1 MTQKLYSII
10 QRSIDMSISIVI
22 LAAGKGSRMK
32 STTPKV
38 LHAISGKAMLF
49 HAIDAAQKI
58 SDDITVVLYHQASR
72 VQEAI
77 EAEYEKINFHLQ
89 DAQAFPGTGGA
100 MKGVTTKYEKTLI
113 LNGDMPLITHASL
126 LALTQGEAE
135 INMSVIELQNPNGYG
150 RVLIKNEKVQEIV
163 EQKDCNETQLQTKT
177 VNAGIYCVNTVLLN
191 RYIPLL
197 NNNNA
202 QAEYYLT
209 DIIKMAVDENKTVTP
224 IYVKEEEF
232 KGVNSKL
239 DLADAE
245 IIMQDRI
252 KKELMAQGVT
262 MRFPHSIYI
271 DCRATFEG
279 ESILENGVTILGN
292 SKLINAHIKSHS
304 VIEDAT
310 IENSDVGPM
319 GRIRPLS
326 HLKDTHIGNFVEVK
340 KSTLTGVKAGHLAY
354 IGDATIEEGSNIGA
368 GVITC
373 NYDGKAKHK
382 TTIGKN
388 VFVGS
393 DSQLVAP
400 LTIEDDV
407 MIAAGTTLTKDVTKG
422 NLALTRTPLK
432 LIPNFFYRFF
442 GK

>member
-1 MTQKLYSII
+1 
-10 QRSIDMSISIVI
+10 MSISIVI

-38 LHAISGKAMLF
+38 LHEISGKSMLF
-49 HAIDAAQKI
+49 HAIDAGQKI
-58 SDDITVVLYHQASR
+58 SDDITVVLYHQAQR

-77 EAEYEKINFHLQ
+77 EAEYQNINFHLQ
-89 DAQAFPGTGGA
+89 DAEQFPGTGGA

-113 LNGDMPLITHASL
+113 LNGDMPLITQDSL
-126 LALTQGEAE
+126 LALTGGDAD
-135 INMSVIELQNPNGYG
+135 INMSVIKLQNPHGYG
-150 RVLIKNEKVQEIV
+150 RVLIENEKVQEIV
-163 EQKDCNETQLQTKT
+163 EQKDCNEAQLQTKT
-177 VNAGIYCVNTVLLN
+177 VNAGIYCVNTELLN

-197 NNNNA
+197 SNDNA

-209 DIIKMAVDENKTVTP
+209 DIVKMAVDENKTVTP
-224 IYVKEEEF
+224 IYVEEEEF

-239 DLADAE
+239 DLAEAE
-245 IIMQDRI
+245 VIMQNRI
-252 KKELMAQGVT
+252 KKELMEQGVT
-262 MRFPHSIYI
+262 MRFPETIYI

-279 ESILENGVTILGN
+279 ESILENGVTILGA
-292 SKLINAHIKSHS
+292 SKLINAHIKTNS
-304 VIEDAT
+304 VIEDSI
-310 IENSDVGPM
+310 IEESDVGPM

-326 HLKDTHIGNFVEVK
+326 HLKGTHIGNFVEVK
-340 KSTLTGVKAGHLAY
+340 KSALNGVKAGHLAY

-373 NYDGKAKHK
+373 NYDGKNKYK

-393 DSQLVAP
+393 DSQLIAP
-400 LTIEDDV
+400 ITIEDDV
-407 MIAAGTTLTKDVTKG
+407 MIAAGTTLTKDVEKG
-422 NLALTRTPLK
+422 ALALTRTPQK
-432 LIPNFFYRFF
+432 IIAGFFYKFF